1 MTVSVRRA
9 TDPRNAAPR
18 RSRRRRGDDILSPRL
33 LLRRLVPALVLA
45 LAVTGATDAHA
56 YCWTTTCDEVL
67 ACDGEPAPE
76 GCEILGWRSRC
87 VGFSVQEDGGGDLDA
102 DTVETL
108 TELAFDAWRLADC
121 GNGNPGFV
129 VQNLGQ
135 VGCDKNQYNKDAGNA
150 NIVVVRA
157 KRWPH
162 PDTGHN
168 IALTTTTF
176 DPDTGDL
183 LDADIELNADGYG
196 LTVSDEAVDY
206 DLLSVLTHEVGHF
219 LGMGHADLPEA
230 TMYAIYEGGTTELRT
245 LEPDDVAGIC
255 ALYPPEDKPKKSC
268 NPLPKHGFSPY
279 CRDDQPEGS
288 CSAAAEGSGAGWPDW
303 LFVMGTVLLV
313 RRRRLT
319 S

>member
-1 MTVSVRRA
+1 MALSVRRS
-9 TDPRNAAPR
+9 TDPCNGRGDARARAGGKISSRSRLQPR
-18 RSRRRRGDDILSPRL
+18 RFAA
-33 LLRRLVPALVLA
+33 ALVFA
-45 LAVTGATDAHA
+45 LAIAGARRAHA
-56 YCWTTTCDEVL
+56 YCWTTTCEGEL
-67 ACDGEPAPE
+67 ACDGGPAPE
-76 GCEILGWRSRC
+76 GCEPLGWRSRC
-87 VGFSVQEDGGGDLDA
+87 IGFSIQEDGGGGLDA
-102 DTVETL
+102 DTIETL

-176 DPDTGDL
+176 DPESGDL

-219 LGMGHADLPEA
+219 LGMGHSELPEA
-230 TMYAIYEGGTTELRT
+230 TMYAIYESGTTELRS
-245 LEPDDVAGIC
+245 LDPDDTAGIC
-255 ALYPPEDKPKKSC
+255 ALYPPDDKPKKTC

-288 CSAAAEGSGAGWPDW
+288 CSAGAGRGAAAGPDW
-303 LFVMGTVLLV
+303 LLVLAVVLGL
-313 RRRRLT
+313 RCRRLIP
-319 S
+319 